1 MHTFVPLQNATIDMS
16 TLTDDIA
23 QLLPTTMRSVVRLMA
38 VELDGHGSELRLP
51 QFGVLDFLLT
61 NSRAVQTD
69 LANHFAKDKS
79 VMLRQIDEMEQAGW
93 IERQMDPDDRRRKI
107 LVVTRSGQEI
117 HRKASKL
124 RSKVFAQVLGGIG
137 EKDLAVFLKVLRTMD
152 ETANSGDVK

>member
-1 MHTFVPLQNATIDMS
+1 MHTFVPLRNATIDMS

-38 VELDGHGSELRLP
+38 VELDSHGSELRLP

-117 HRKASKL
+117 HR
-124 RSKVFAQVLGGIG
+124 
-137 EKDLAVFLKVLRTMD
+137 
-152 ETANSGDVK
+152 